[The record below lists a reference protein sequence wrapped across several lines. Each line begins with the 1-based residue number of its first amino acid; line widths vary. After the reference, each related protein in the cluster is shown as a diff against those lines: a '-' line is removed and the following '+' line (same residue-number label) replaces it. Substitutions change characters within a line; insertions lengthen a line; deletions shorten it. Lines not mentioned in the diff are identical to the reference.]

1 MLLRPLTQMKC
12 EDKISQ
18 HPLYNQSSPRT
29 LSHMWVKVLNMCSH
43 GFFYK
48 KTVVPFYNLF
58 PVFLFTHFCNK
69 RYALIAISI
78 SFCRKQLLSTKN
90 PIFFKELFTQ
100 KKILKFQLNVSWIIL
115 QLILFQNCVIT
126 LNNLLILSK
135 IISQQKSVL

>member
-29 LSHMWVKVLNMCSH
+29 LSHMWVKILNMCSH

-69 RYALIAISI
+69 RYPLIAIPISI
-78 SFCRKQLLSTKN
+78 SRNQLLSTKN
-90 PIFFKELFTQ
+90 PNFFQGIIYLEKNF
-100 KKILKFQLNVSWIIL
+100 LNS
-115 QLILFQNCVIT
+115 N
-126 LNNLLILSK
+126 
-135 IISQQKSVL
+135 